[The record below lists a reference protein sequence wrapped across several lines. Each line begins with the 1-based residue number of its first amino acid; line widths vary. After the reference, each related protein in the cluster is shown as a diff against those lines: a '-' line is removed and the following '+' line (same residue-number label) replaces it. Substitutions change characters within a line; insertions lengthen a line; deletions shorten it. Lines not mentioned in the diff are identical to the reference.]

1 MQRCFS
7 NNGIAHASVKQKK
20 RNNGEELGA
29 SGLRLIVIRTLAGGG
44 GGGVGCRVSFKEMYR
59 ASFRGGYMLCWV

>member
-29 SGLRLIVIRTLAGGG
+29 SGLRLIVIRTLGGG
-44 GGGVGCRVSFKEMYR
+44 EGV
-59 ASFRGGYMLCWV
+59 